1 MYNSQYNFLS
11 NVPFVMCTHNFN
23 YTLQIAEM
31 FPNVDKEVIKSVYD
45 ANYGKKDVTIN
56 SLLQMCE

>member
-1 MYNSQYNFLS
+1 MQFLPKTLNYN
-11 NVPFVMCTHNFN
+11 H
-23 YTLQIAEM
+23 TLQIAEM

-45 ANYGKKDVTIN
+45 ANHGKKDVTIN

>member
-1 MYNSQYNFLS
+1 M
-11 NVPFVMCTHNFN
+11 V

-45 ANYGKKDVTIN
+45 ANHGKKDDTIN

>member
-1 MYNSQYNFLS
+1 MYI
-11 NVPFVMCTHNFN
+11 HDRN
-23 YTLQIAEM
+23 YILQIAEM

-45 ANYGKKDVTIN
+45 ANHGKKDVTIN